1 MSVSVLCEGIL
12 HASEVAR
19 HCYLHDEGVV
29 VVAVV
34 VVVVVVVVVTLWVVM
49 LSCVPVQSPEGTAHD
64 KMDFKLQ
71 MPSSAFLCPL
81 PCNQ

>member
-12 HASEVAR
+12 HVSEVAR
-19 HCYLHDEGVV
+19 HCYLHDEGG
-29 VVAVV
+29 
-34 VVVVVVVVVTLWVVM
+34 VVVVVVVTLWVVT
-49 LSCVPVQSPEGTAHD
+49 LSGVPVQSPEGTAHD